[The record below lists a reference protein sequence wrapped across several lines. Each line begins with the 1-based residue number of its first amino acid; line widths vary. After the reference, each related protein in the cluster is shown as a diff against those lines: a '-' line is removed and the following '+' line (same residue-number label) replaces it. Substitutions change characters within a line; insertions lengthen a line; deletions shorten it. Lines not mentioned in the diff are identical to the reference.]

1 MVYVYISHSISIY
14 LSYLIYISL
23 LVCIYI
29 SLNELEIYTCALF
42 ALPDS
47 MGVVYNSI
55 KRTVLH
61 RVDTSL
67 NHFGEGLQYE
77 GRVIMNETMFEK
89 AYTIKEFSDAT
100 GVPQNTLR
108 NWEEKLGEAFV
119 VPRDPHE
126 NRYYTERHLELIRLI
141 QKWRDSEYELSFTQI
156 KQMLLHMNM
165 AGPKNEMYSAPSGE
179 EGGSNSLVS
188 LSQQN
193 SQSLQLQEVQQLVV
207 NMEERMQQFFGHL
220 DQVLQTHAETTH
232 AFVRQEIE
240 TLKSSQSSRDE
251 NLIQKIE
258 SKFHDKIQE
267 EHREFLSSINSMKDE
282 FRSQVE
288 TTTET
293 NKRHLDDLMANTKSE
308 FQQQLEDNMKNW
320 AVISREDLEREE
332 NARKKKKKG
341 FFGLFGGESNKKS
354 AALRG
359 AFFVTLFSNKKGSTL
374 RLN

>member
-1 MVYVYISHSISIY
+1 
-14 LSYLIYISL
+14 
-23 LVCIYI
+23 
-29 SLNELEIYTCALF
+29 
-42 ALPDS
+42 

-293 NKRHLDDLMANTKSE
+293 NKRHLDVLMANTKSE

-341 FFGLFGGESNKKS
+341 FFGLFGGGE
-354 AALRG
+354 
-359 AFFVTLFSNKKGSTL
+359 
-374 RLN
+374 